1 MKNTLFLCVL
11 LVSGFTAQ
19 AQTNPKYIQTMEKT
33 LQGLDSIITVE
44 GWQTK
49 SNAFE
54 RIGQKETKEWLPQ
67 YYVALCQV
75 RIFNLEKDAAK
86 QEALCTKADQFL
98 ARADSLNPNN
108 SEIYVL
114 RSMAAS
120 MHIRLN
126 PMVNG
131 QKYGPMASM
140 LLEKSMQ
147 LDPSNPRAEMQK
159 GMTLYFTPAQWGGDP
174 VKGKESLLKAK
185 ALFATFKPASSIHP
199 NWGLAMN
206 EAILGMAK

>member
-1 MKNTLFLCVL
+1 MKNTLL
-11 LVSGFTAQ
+11 LLLMLLLGFATQ

-44 GWQTK
+44 GWQAK

-75 RIFNLEKDAAK
+75 RIFNLEKDVNK

-126 PMVNG
+126 PMTNG

-140 LLEKSMQ
+140 LLEKAMK
-147 LDPSNPRAEMQK
+147 LDPTNPRAEMQK
-159 GMTLYFTPAQWGGDP
+159 GMTLFFTPAQWGGDP

-185 ALFATFKPASSIHP
+185 EMFGTFKPASSIHP
-199 NWGLAMN
+199 SWGLAMD
-206 EAILGMAK
+206 EAILGMGK

>member
-1 MKNTLFLCVL
+1 MKNTLL
-11 LVSGFTAQ
+11 LLLMLLLGFTTQ
-19 AQTNPKYIQTMEKT
+19 AQTNLKYIQTMEKT
-33 LQGLDSIITVE
+33 LQGLDSIITIE
-44 GWQTK
+44 GWQAK

-75 RIFNLEKDAAK
+75 RIFNLEKDVNK

-98 ARADSLNPNN
+98 ARADSLNANN

-126 PMVNG
+126 PMANG

-140 LLEKSMQ
+140 LLEKAMK
-147 LDPSNPRAEMQK
+147 LDPTNPRAEMQK
-159 GMTLYFTPAQWGGDP
+159 GVTLFFTPAQWGGDP

-185 ALFATFKPASSIHP
+185 ELFGTFKPASLIHP
-199 NWGLAMN
+199 SWGLAMN
-206 EAILGMAK
+206 EAILGMGK